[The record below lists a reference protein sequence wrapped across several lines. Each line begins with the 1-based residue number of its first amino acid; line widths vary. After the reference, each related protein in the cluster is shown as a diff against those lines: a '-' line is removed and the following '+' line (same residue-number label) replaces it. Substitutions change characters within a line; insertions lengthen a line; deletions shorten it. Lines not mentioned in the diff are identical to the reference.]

1 MNIYAVSGDGT
12 HTSYRESPVVEGSA
26 VGKAAVIA
34 LRRVKAIV
42 SPPQQKFTSL
52 NENLISFPVS
62 HRGNDREIN
71 EKHLGTGPV
80 TV

>member
-1 MNIYAVSGDGT
+1 MSGYGT
-12 HTSYRESPVVEGSA
+12 HTSYRESPMVKGST

-42 SPPQQKFTSL
+42 LPPQQKFTAL

-62 HRGNDREIN
+62 HRGNDREFN
-71 EKHLGTGPV
+71 EKCLGTGPV